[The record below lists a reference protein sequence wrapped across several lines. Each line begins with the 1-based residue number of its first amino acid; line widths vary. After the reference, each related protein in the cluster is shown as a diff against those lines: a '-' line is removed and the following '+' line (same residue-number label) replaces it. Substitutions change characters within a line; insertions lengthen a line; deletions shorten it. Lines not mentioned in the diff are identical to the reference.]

1 MRSLRRQLAITALGE
16 KSATV
21 APPLLISGLLCLALL
36 VAGCGEGG
44 DEDRARG
51 KPPPPGQN
59 FTADDLDRF
68 MLKPSDLPSGY
79 EQQRRS
85 SGSAQDLVEAAE
97 TREEQS
103 SLERVTAPGLEKF
116 SSVVYRKKAG
126 ENSNKPGSTAFLYET
141 PSAASQALPAV
152 RRLLNDSY
160 ELTGDFDEEQPR
172 KIRVSGLG
180 DEAAAGIE
188 LPLGPY
194 ALFMY
199 VWRARNIVVTLAAG
213 DVLGDMSGKTILE
226 IARKIDFRA
235 TG

>member
-1 MRSLRRQLAITALGE
+1 MRRSRRQLGITALAG
-16 KSATV
+16 KSAIV
-21 APPLLISGLLCLALL
+21 APPFLISGLLCLALL
-36 VAGCGEGG
+36 AAGCGEGG

-51 KPPPPGQN
+51 KAPPRGQN

-68 MLKPSDLPSGY
+68 MLKPSDLPAGY
-79 EQQRRS
+79 EKQRRS
-85 SGSAQDLVEAAE
+85 SGSPQDLVEAAE

-103 SLERVTAPGLEKF
+103 SFERVVAPGLERF
-116 SSVVYRKKAG
+116 SAISYGKKTG

-141 PSAASQALPAV
+141 PSAASKALPAV
-152 RRLLNDSY
+152 RQLLIDNY

-194 ALFMY
+194 ALFIY
-199 VWRARNIVVTLAAG
+199 VWRARNIVVTLVAG

-226 IARKIDFRA
+226 MARKIDFRA
-235 TG
+235 TR